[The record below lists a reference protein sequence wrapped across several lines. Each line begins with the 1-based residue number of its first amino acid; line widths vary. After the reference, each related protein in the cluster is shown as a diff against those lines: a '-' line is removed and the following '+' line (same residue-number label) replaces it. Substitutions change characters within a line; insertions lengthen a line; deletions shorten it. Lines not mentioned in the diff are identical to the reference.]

1 MYTHIK
7 GVQILISLLKQFNI
21 SHVVLYSG
29 TRNTALVEALKM
41 IHFFTVISIV
51 DERSAGYFALGLSE
65 ALDEPVCVSCT
76 AATATCNYLPAMK
89 EAYER
94 NIQLLHLL
102 QIRIHMKC
110 FIWRISVLIRWIC
123 SMDM

>member
-21 SHVVLYSG
+21 SHVVLSPG
-29 TRNTALVEALKM
+29 TRNTALAGSIENDP
-41 IHFFTVISIV
+41 FFHCYSIV

-89 EAYER
+89 LMRE
-94 NIQLLHLL
+94 IFSWLHLL

>member
-21 SHVVLYSG
+21 SHVVLSPG
-29 TRNTALVEALKM
+29 TRNTALAGSIENDP
-41 IHFFTVISIV
+41 FFHCYSIV

-94 NIQLLHLL
+94 NIQLVALTAD
-102 QIRIHMKC
+102 QNPYEMFHMEDP
-110 FIWRISVLIRWIC
+110 VY
-123 SMDM
+123 

>member
-21 SHVVLYSG
+21 SHVVLSPG
-29 TRNTALVEALKM
+29 TRNTALAGSIENDP
-41 IHFFTVISIV
+41 FFHCYSIV

-76 AATATCNYLPAMK
+76 AATATCNYLPAMRK
-89 EAYER
+89 LMRE
-94 NIQLLHLL
+94 IFSWLHLL